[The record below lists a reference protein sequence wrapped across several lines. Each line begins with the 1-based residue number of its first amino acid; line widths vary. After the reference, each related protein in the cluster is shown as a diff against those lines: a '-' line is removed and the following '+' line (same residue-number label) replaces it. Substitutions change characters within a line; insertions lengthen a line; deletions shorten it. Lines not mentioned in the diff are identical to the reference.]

1 MESDIQD
8 CPLLLLAQVMES
20 MMLRGENRI
29 RETRGVVRNVKIK
42 IPGLLLSRDFLC
54 LTVKFVGILFLL
66 SYSDTVTGL
75 HP

>member
-1 MESDIQD
+1 M
-8 CPLLLLAQVMES
+8 A
-20 MMLRGENRI
+20 RAENRI